1 MFSLFN
7 KQASS
12 FFSEQDRKA
21 ISEAIELAERKT
33 SGEIRVFIES
43 RCRYIDAADRAAE
56 LFYQLEMDKTV
67 GRNGVLFYLALRD
80 HQLAVWGDQ
89 GIHEK
94 LGTAFWRL
102 QVDRIVAAF
111 HAQDPIRGIRNSIQE
126 IGAALQTHFPYEGDK
141 DKNELSDEL
150 VFGR

>member
-94 LGTAFWRL
+94 LGTAFWQL
-102 QVDRIVAAF
+102 QVDRIIAAF